1 MRYGPVLEVG
11 DVLTLPTSEGEVD
24 ATVLDAD
31 VEAEDA
37 EEPGAFR
44 VQLENG
50 EEQVISYALFGG
62 KMRQVFGLWWHL

>member
-31 VEAEDA
+31 VEAE
-37 EEPGAFR
+37 EPGEAFR

-62 KMRQVFGLWWHL
+62 KMRQVFGLWWHI

>member
-31 VEAEDA
+31 VEAQ
-37 EEPGAFR
+37 EPGEAFR

-62 KMRQVFGLWWHL
+62 KMQQVFGLW

>member
-1 MRYGPVLEVG
+1 
-11 DVLTLPTSEGEVD
+11 VD

-31 VEAEDA
+31 VEAE
-37 EEPGAFR
+37 EPGEAFR

-62 KMRQVFGLWWHL
+62 KMRQVFGLW